1 MSRFAVIRHPDVT
14 VAGLCPEGAFEF
26 QHARGWYRVSE
37 WTETPGDYELD
48 DFGPDLPD
56 LDAPPPK
63 KTRAKAKAEDETDE
77 HDEDE
82 ENTV

>member
-1 MSRFAVIRHPDVT
+1 MSRFAVIRHPAVD
-14 VAGLCPEGAFEF
+14 VAGICPEGAFEY
-26 QHARGWYRVSE
+26 QQARGWYRVSD
-37 WTETPGDYELD
+37 WTDQPGDFELD

-56 LDAPPPK
+56 LDAPPEK
-63 KTRAKAKAEDETDE
+63 KTRAKAKADE

>member
-1 MSRFAVIRHPDVT
+1 MSRFAVIRHPDVA
-14 VAGLCPEGAFEF
+14 VAGICPEGAYEF
-26 QHARGWYRVSE
+26 QRARGWYRVSE
-37 WTETPGDYELD
+37 WTKTPSDYELD

-56 LDAPPPK
+56 LDAPPEK
-63 KTRAKAKAEDETDE
+63 KTRAKAKTDEADE

>member
-37 WTETPGDYELD
+37 WTQTPGDYELD

-63 KTRAKAKAEDETDE
+63 KTKTPAKPVED
-77 HDEDE
+77 DE
-82 ENTV
+82 EQEV

>member
-1 MSRFAVIRHPDVT
+1 MGRFAVIRHPDVA
-14 VAGLCPEGAFEF
+14 VAGICPEGAFEF

-63 KTRAKAKAEDETDE
+63 KTKTPAKPAED
-77 HDEDE
+77 DE
-82 ENTV
+82 EQEV